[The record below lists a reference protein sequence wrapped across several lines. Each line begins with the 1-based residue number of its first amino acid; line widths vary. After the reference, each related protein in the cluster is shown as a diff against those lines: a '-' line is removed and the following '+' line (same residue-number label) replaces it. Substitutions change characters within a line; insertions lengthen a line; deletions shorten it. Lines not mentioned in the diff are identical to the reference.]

1 MIKAA
6 FGAALATVALAVP
19 TPDLESRDF
28 DAWRVAHGKT
38 YDGKGEHESRRDIFA
53 ANLDYIDAHNA
64 EGHSYTLGVGPFTDL
79 TNEEFAARFTDMEF
93 KPDSERDEVY
103 LPEVRT
109 LEGQAADGVDWR
121 GDNKGTT
128 WGGTNP
134 KGITAVTPIK
144 DQKKCG
150 GCWAFSTTGAIEGAN
165 AVVGNFQA
173 GEIGRASC
181 RERV

>member
-1 MIKAA
+1 MMKAA

-28 DAWRVAHGKT
+28 DAWRLAHGKT
-38 YDGKGEHESRRDIFA
+38 YDGKGEHESRRSIFA

-79 TNEEFAARFTDMEF
+79 TNEEFAARFTEMEF

-144 DQKKCG
+144 DQKKVR
-150 GCWAFSTTGAIEGAN
+150 FSQNHLLLVARPPHSTSSLAK
-165 AVVGNFQA
+165 FFP
-173 GEIGRASC
+173 
-181 RERV
+181 